1 MATFERETND
11 MGTDPDPT
19 TLNGKIDRCRPTH
32 VQRALEPGAEFG

>member
-11 MGTDPDPT
+11 MDTDPDLTP
-19 TLNGKIDRCRPTH
+19 LGGKIDRFRPTH

>member
-11 MGTDPDPT
+11 MDTDPDLT
-19 TLNGKIDRCRPTH
+19 TLGGKIDRCRPTH